1 MYHQVVA
8 RQVRRIFADL
18 NRGDPATMLA
28 GLAPD
33 FVYRFHGES
42 PLSGVRRTLPSMRI
56 WWDRIFEILPDA
68 QFAPERVL
76 VTGWPANTTVATL
89 VRISGTL
96 ADGSAYSNSFGQF
109 IRLRWGKLVEIE
121 TIEDTQRLAGA
132 LDIQAAHGIAA
143 ASAPPIED

>member
-1 MYHQVVA
+1 MYHRLVA
-8 RQVRRIFADL
+8 RQVRHIFADL
-18 NRGDPATMLA
+18 TKGDPTSMMA

-33 FVYRFHGES
+33 FVYRFHGQS
-42 PLSGVRRTLPSMRI
+42 PLSGVRRTLPSMMI

-68 QFAPERVL
+68 QFAPELVL
-76 VTGWPANTTVATL
+76 VTGWPANTRVATL

-96 ADGSAYSNSFGQF
+96 ADGSAYSNSFAQF

-132 LDIQAAHGIAA
+132 LAVQAAHGIAA
-143 ASAPPIED
+143 AAAPPIED